1 MLVERVE
8 GFATD
13 DEWRRAY
20 GEITHFEEQ
29 LVAHGILLVKFWI
42 HITKDEQLRRF
53 RDRKRTEH
61 KRWKI
66 DREDWRNRGRWSDY
80 TLAVNE
86 MVARTSTRVAPWT
99 LVEGNDKNFARI
111 KVLKTLADCLE
122 RRLKIGGLKIRLYD
136 ALGLH
141 VAASLDPLSQS
152 GSRSVARTPRSSLR
166 FSSVSEPPWPSAI

>member
-8 GFATD
+8 GFAT
-13 DEWRRAY
+13 EEEYRRGY
-20 GEITHFEEQ
+20 GEINHFEEQ

-42 HITKDEQLRRF
+42 HISKDEQLRRF
-53 RDRKRTEH
+53 RDRKQTEH

-66 DREDWRNRGRWSDY
+66 GPEDWRNRGRWSDY

-111 KVLKTLADCLE
+111 KVLKTLADRLE
-122 RRLKIGGLKIRLYD
+122 RRLRKYD
-136 ALGLH
+136 AAT
-141 VAASLDPLSQS
+141 VRVVQEQ
-152 GSRSVARTPRSSLR
+152 TSSTTKSTKSTR
-166 FSSVSEPPWPSAI
+166 ANRIVWSSWPS